1 MEFLSPPPF
10 FFYLVKLAT
19 GTLFIS
25 FLILLPGNAFC
36 QCFWNTKMPLQPL
49 YNVAF
54 HLEHIPPF
62 LHVAGLSGL
71 VLCMRWSS
79 HLSDL
84 EREVSHRW
92 TLSCSPALARG
103 RLSAFLTGQ
112 QPILFL
118 GLPVGEMTPTF
129 KFSPYFLDHGR
140 VMLMA
145 FQGTDTLSPPLMP
158 CLCQHNELDNST
170 QPRLSCSFISL
181 CKLA

>member
-118 GLPVGEMTPTF
+118 GLPVGEAVTRLV
-129 KFSPYFLDHGR
+129 SI
-140 VMLMA
+140 LMGA
-145 FQGTDTLSPPLMP
+145 AGVSVGTWRGLTG
-158 CLCQHNELDNST
+158 NSA
-170 QPRLSCSFISL
+170 SGSSSS
-181 CKLA
+181 ANA